1 MSGARPDPG
10 DVAMALR
17 MLEKFDLRPEDL
29 IEGAVARVV
38 PTFAQVDPLMRERV
52 PGPSRRIYGTYWDRI
67 VAAWGDRRLD
77 EPTVSEAQELLEHA
91 RESAVVR
98 RSSNGGK
105 AAALHTYYALACVYR
120 YAVEEQIL
128 SPRQNVMARVR
139 RPAKGRSRRHAL
151 TPALYGE
158 IWRAA
163 TTTGNDPALDA
174 LLLRVH
180 LETGARLGGVLGLRL
195 RDLDEEQSVVL
206 LREKG
211 STQRWQ
217 PVSPTLMSYLRH
229 HAHDRGA
236 REDSSRVLRFL
247 NGDPLTKKRYETL
260 WNRVGGYVD
269 SVRVQGVSTHWLRH
283 TTLTWVERNFGL
295 AVARAFAGHAEPSSN
310 QHGATHAYVKA
321 DLGEVATALQAL
333 TRERHPLAGQPLS
346 VMSQDDVHPLQV
358 SQEQPD
364 AR

>member
-1 MSGARPDPG
+1 
-10 DVAMALR
+10 MALR

-29 IEGAVARVV
+29 LAGMPVREV
-38 PTFAQVDPLMRERV
+38 PTFAQVDPLVRERV
-52 PGPSRRIYGTYWDRI
+52 PAPSRRIYGTYWDRI
-67 VAAWGDRRLD
+67 VAQWGDRRLD
-77 EPTVSEAQELLEHA
+77 EPTATEVRQLFELA
-91 RESAVVR
+91 RETAVVR

-105 AAALHTYYALACVYR
+105 AAALHTYYALSCVYR

-128 SPRQNVMARVR
+128 SPRQNVIARVE

-163 TTTGNDPALDA
+163 TSTGNDPALDA
-174 LLLRVH
+174 LLLRLH
-180 LETGARLGGVLGLRL
+180 LETAARLGGVLGLRL
-195 RDLDEEQSVVL
+195 RDLDEDQSLVL

-211 STQRWQ
+211 STRRWQ
-217 PVSPTLMSYLRH
+217 PVSPTMMSYLRH

-236 REDSSRVLRFL
+236 REDDSRVLRFL

-269 SVRVQGVSTHWLRH
+269 SVRVQGISTHWLRH

-295 AVARAFAGHAEPSSN
+295 AVSGAFAGHAEPSSN
-310 QHGATHAYVKA
+310 KHGATHVYVKA
-321 DLGEVATALQAL
+321 GLGEVATALQAL
-333 TRERHPLAGQPLS
+333 TRERHPLAEQPLS
-346 VMSQDDVHPLQV
+346 TVSSGDIHPLQV
-358 SQEQPD
+358 PD
-364 AR
+364 DGAVSAVRP